1 MKLILNK
8 PVRKFNQVVKGNV
21 NIKKFDENNK
31 NKYIITFNKISNF
44 LRYQIWSDSNMEFK
58 YNEKRLTFYEDAK
71 KWVTNFKNVNK
82 KLKEKKK
89 PLFLPTTIM
98 EIENNNY
105 IFVINDANVNSKGD
119 VVFQVST
126 KEIDLVKDTSQEL
139 LKLPL
144 GNHNNV
150 RFDID
155 SMMYTS
161 NDYNGIN
168 LCAGVYQGS
177 PWIGV
182 PGFPAFC
189 SWINIGEQSG
199 WYTVFSGSANFAA
212 KTNFILPNAYC
223 LINCSNPSGT
233 TDPNELIGKIVLFQ
247 SFENDIA
254 GPNNLPDLAAIV
266 TSKSQQWLF
275 S

>member
-58 YNEKRLTFYEDAK
+58 FNEKRLTFYEDAK
-71 KWVTNFKNVNK
+71 KWVTTFKNVNK

-105 IFVINDANVNSKGD
+105 IFVINDANVNSKGG

-126 KEIDLVKDTSQEL
+126 KEIDLVKDTSQKL

-144 GNHNNV
+144 GDHNNV

-161 NDYNGIN
+161 NNYQGIN
-168 LCAGVYQGS
+168 LCQGVYQNS
-177 PWIGV
+177 PFIGV
-182 PGFPAFC
+182 PGFPAFT
-189 SWINIGEQSG
+189 STWNAIGEQSG
-199 WYTVFSGSANFAA
+199 WWTVNSPGSGAA
-212 KTNFILPNAYC
+212 KTDFLLPNAYC

-233 TDPNELIGKIVLFQ
+233 TDPNQLIGKIVLFQ

-266 TSKSQQWLF
+266 TSNSQQWLF

>member
-1 MKLILNK
+1 
-8 PVRKFNQVVKGNV
+8 
-21 NIKKFDENNK
+21 
-31 NKYIITFNKISNF
+31 
-44 LRYQIWSDSNMEFK
+44 
-58 YNEKRLTFYEDAK
+58 
-71 KWVTNFKNVNK
+71 
-82 KLKEKKK
+82 
-89 PLFLPTTIM
+89 M

-105 IFVINDANVNSKGD
+105 IFVINDANVNSKGG

-126 KEIDLVKDTSQEL
+126 KEIDLVKDTSQKL

-144 GNHNNV
+144 GDHNNV

-161 NDYNGIN
+161 NNYQGIN
-168 LCAGVYQGS
+168 LCQGVYQNS
-177 PWIGV
+177 PFIGV
-182 PGFPAFC
+182 PGFPSFC
-189 SWINIGEQSG
+189 TWISIGTQSG
-199 WYTVFSGSANFAA
+199 WWTVFSPTTNFAA
-212 KTNFILPNAYC
+212 TTNFILPNAYC

-233 TDPNELIGKIVLFQ
+233 TDPDQLIGKIVLFQ

-266 TSKSQQWLF
+266 TSNSQQWLF